1 MTYMPTEDELR
12 QEIEQQKQIFMEQH
26 ITNESD

>member
-12 QEIEQQKQIFMEQH
+12 QEIEQQKQFFMEQH
-26 ITNESD
+26 ITDESD